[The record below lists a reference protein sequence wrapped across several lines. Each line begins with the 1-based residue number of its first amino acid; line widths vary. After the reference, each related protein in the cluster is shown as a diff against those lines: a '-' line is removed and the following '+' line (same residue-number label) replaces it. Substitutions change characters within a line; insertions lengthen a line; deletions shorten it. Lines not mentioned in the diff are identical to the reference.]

1 MLAPERALYQA
12 AMHLTWPRA
21 LSDDDEYLCC
31 QISELL
37 LEDIERVGIDRN
49 LPRCVRHDRSK
60 FTLPVSATLSK
71 GLWAM
76 HAVALAASL
85 QEAVQEYSLYSNCA
99 FIFVCL
105 PQARSGLSF
114 CNLFWQCLLSTAP
127 GMAFSMIGK

>member
-49 LPRCVRHDRSK
+49 LPRCVQCE
-60 FTLPVSATLSK
+60 SANF
-71 GLWAM
+71 A
-76 HAVALAASL
+76 
-85 QEAVQEYSLYSNCA
+85 
-99 FIFVCL
+99 
-105 PQARSGLSF
+105 QAR
-114 CNLFWQCLLSTAP
+114 CLHRETVVL
-127 GMAFSMIGK
+127 